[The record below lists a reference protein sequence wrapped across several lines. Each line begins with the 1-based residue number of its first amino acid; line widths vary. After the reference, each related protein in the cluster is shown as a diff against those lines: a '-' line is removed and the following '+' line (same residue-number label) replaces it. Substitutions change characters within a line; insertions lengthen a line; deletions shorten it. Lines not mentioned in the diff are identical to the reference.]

1 MTFSG
6 TPIPSRNAGEVFIR
20 VDEVGATDEFGFLN
34 RKTGFLP
41 VAEDKF
47 DTALK
52 AIQEGKRVVKFGSQ
66 TKNGNYNLNLV
77 NPDAVIEAGTAEAVA
92 TDPALVDHKA

>member
-1 MTFSG
+1 MSKITFSSE
-6 TPIPSRNAGEVFIR
+6 PISSRNAGEVFIR
-20 VDEVGATDEFGFLN
+20 VDMVGVPDEFGFLN

-52 AIQEGKRVVKFGSQ
+52 AILEGKRVVKFGSQ
-66 TKNGNYNLNLV
+66 TKNGNYNLNLTS
-77 NPDAVIEAGTAEAVA
+77 PDAVIEGSEA
-92 TDPALVDHKA
+92 TDPALVEHKA